1 MQTVVVDLLLLRHP
15 SSFGSLSL
23 DLTYADLIHTRATPK
38 RMASNYHR
46 VESPADLQAQLSADL
61 NRVSVLYFRAD
72 WAEPCKT
79 MDAVTHEL
87 ANRSPDV
94 LFLSVRAR
102 RRPLTVSSHFG

>member
-1 MQTVVVDLLLLRHP
+1 
-15 SSFGSLSL
+15 
-23 DLTYADLIHTRATPK
+23 
-38 RMASNYHR
+38 MASNYHR

-94 LFLSVRAR
+94 LFLSVRGVCQGASTTR
-102 RRPLTVSSHFG
+102 LTDDEMMR